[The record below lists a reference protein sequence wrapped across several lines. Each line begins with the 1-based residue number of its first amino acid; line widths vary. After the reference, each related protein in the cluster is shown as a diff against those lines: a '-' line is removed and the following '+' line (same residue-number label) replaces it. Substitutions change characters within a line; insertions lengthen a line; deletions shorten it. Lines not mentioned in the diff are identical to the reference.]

1 MSIYNPEIHK
11 RRSIRLKDYDYSQ
24 AGAYFITICIKDRE
38 CLFGNIVDREMRINS
53 AGEMVLKAWNDLPAK
68 YSNVRIDEFIVMP
81 NHVHG
86 IIILYVGAGPCAC
99 PVYKYDGNLLN
110 AEGYGRPSSEKRQSQ
125 IKGQPQG
132 VAPTIS
138 LSDIVHR
145 FKSFTTSQYRINV
158 LHNNWPPFP
167 GKLWQRNYY
176 EHIIRNETELNK
188 IREYIINNPLNWE
201 SDENY
206 R

>member
-1 MSIYNPEIHK
+1 MGVWPALQETARFVMFKRPFEEAVNTKNLFNIDKADSIHK
-11 RRSIRLKDYDYSQ
+11 TESYRVYP
-24 AGAYFITICIKDRE
+24 IKQETLLEEGWED
-38 CLFGNIVDREMRINS
+38 
-53 AGEMVLKAWNDLPAK
+53 
-68 YSNVRIDEFIVMP
+68 
-81 NHVHG
+81 
-86 IIILYVGAGPCAC
+86 VGADPCVCLPLNNSTNIASHC
-99 PVYKYDGNLLN
+99 RPQKKGNH
-110 AEGYGRPSSEKRQSQ
+110 R
-125 IKGQPQG
+125 G

-158 LHNNWPPFP
+158 LHNNWPSFP